1 MIISQRRQLASLLSE
16 RVKDSADKADDVGVS
31 TAARLLDQVN
41 AEIRELDGEPKP
53 EPTPGAGHRRVFV
66 RG

>member
-16 RVKDSADKADDVGVS
+16 RVKDKADDVEVS

-53 EPTPGAGHRRVFV
+53 ESTPGAGHRRVFV